1 MWQNIA
7 CFLAG
12 LIVGQLA
19 TVIIISFMMGA
30 NDKED

>member
-7 CFLAG
+7 CG
-12 LIVGQLA
+12 LIGLFIGELVA
-19 TVIIISFMMGA
+19 VIIISFMMGA